1 MAFFHIYITLI
12 CSQRLLDPDY
22 LKVICVILCNFFFFC
37 LTYFNIVLLFF
48 NFLGG
53 L

>member
-22 LKVICVILCNFFFFC
+22 LKVICVILCIFFFC